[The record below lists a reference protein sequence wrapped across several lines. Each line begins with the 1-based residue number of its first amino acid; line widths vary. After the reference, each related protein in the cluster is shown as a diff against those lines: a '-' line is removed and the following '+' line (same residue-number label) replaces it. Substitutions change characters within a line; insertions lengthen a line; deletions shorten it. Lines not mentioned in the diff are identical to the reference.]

1 MPYGVRLAR
10 HMSDEQY
17 FTNQPR
23 TGSTA
28 GTSKQKTAQLY
39 VDDKI
44 LQVVLDSGVFARKG
58 IDAGTMVLIDA
69 AARPPAMGNF
79 LDLGCGSGAIALTLA
94 ARSPKATVYAI
105 DVNERAIALTSS
117 NAKVNKLSNITV
129 LLPTSVPQDLRF
141 DLIWSNPP
149 IRIGKNDLHALL
161 QLWLSKLAETGEA
174 WLVVNRNLGS
184 DSLAVWLTSIGYQVD
199 RLVSKQGYRV
209 LRVRPTRVADQ
220 SEF

>member
-1 MPYGVRLAR
+1 VPYGVRLAR

-23 TGSTA
+23 AESTA
-28 GTSKQKTAQLY
+28 GTSKQKTAKLH

-44 LQVVLDSGVFARKG
+44 LQLVLDSGVFARKG
-58 IDAGTMVLIDA
+58 IDAGTLVLIDTA
-69 AARPPAMGNF
+69 AQPPASGHF

-94 ARSPKATVYAI
+94 TRSPKANVYAV
-105 DVNERAIALTSS
+105 DVNERAVALTAS
-117 NAKVNKLSNITV
+117 NAKLNNLSNITS
-129 LLPTSVPQDLRF
+129 LLPTSVPEELRF

-149 IRIGKNDLHALL
+149 IRIGKSELHGLL
-161 QLWLSKLAETGEA
+161 QLWLSKLTPTGEA

-199 RLVSKQGYRV
+199 RLVSKQGFRV
-209 LRVRPTRVADQ
+209 LRVRPTREADQ
-220 SEF
+220 SGF

>member
-28 GTSKQKTAQLY
+28 GTSKQKTAQLR

-58 IDAGTMVLIDA
+58 IDPGTMVLIDA
-69 AARPPAMGNF
+69 AARPPARGNF

-94 ARSPKATVYAI
+94 ARSPKARIYAV
-105 DVNERAIALTSS
+105 DVNERAIALTAS

-161 QLWLSKLAETGEA
+161 QLWLSKLTETGEA

>member
-17 FTNQPR
+17 FINQPR

-28 GTSKQKTAQLY
+28 GTSKQKTAQLR

-69 AARPPAMGNF
+69 AARPPVMGNF

-105 DVNERAIALTSS
+105 DVNERAIALTAS
-117 NAKVNKLSNITV
+117 NAKVNNLSNITV

-149 IRIGKNDLHALL
+149 IRIGKNELHALL
-161 QLWLSKLAETGEA
+161 QLWLSKLTETGEA

-209 LRVRPTRVADQ
+209 LRVRPTRVVDQ
-220 SEF
+220 SAF

>member
-28 GTSKQKTAQLY
+28 GTNKQKTAQLR

-69 AARPPAMGNF
+69 AARPPARGNF

-94 ARSPKATVYAI
+94 ARSPKAGIYAV
-105 DVNERAIALTSS
+105 DVNERAIALTAA

-149 IRIGKNDLHALL
+149 MRIGKNDLHALL
-161 QLWLSKLAETGEA
+161 QLWLSKLTETGEA

-184 DSLAVWLTSIGYQVD
+184 DSLAVWLTTIGYQVD

>member
-28 GTSKQKTAQLY
+28 GTSKQKTAQLR

-94 ARSPKATVYAI
+94 ARSQKATVYAV
-105 DVNERAIALTSS
+105 DVNERAIALTAS
-117 NAKVNKLSNITV
+117 NAKMNNFSNINV

-149 IRIGKNDLHALL
+149 IRIGKNELHTLL
-161 QLWLSKLAETGEA
+161 QLWLSKLTKTGEA

-209 LRVRPTRVADQ
+209 LRVRPTRVVDQ

>member
-28 GTSKQKTAQLY
+28 GTSKQKTAQLR

-69 AARPPAMGNF
+69 AARPPAMGYF

-105 DVNERAIALTSS
+105 DVNERAIALTAS
-117 NAKVNKLSNITV
+117 NAKMNNFSNITV
-129 LLPTSVPQDLRF
+129 LLPTSVPPDLRF

-149 IRIGKNDLHALL
+149 IRIGKNELHALL
-161 QLWLSKLAETGEA
+161 QLWLSKLTETGEA

-220 SEF
+220 FEF

>member
-1 MPYGVRLAR
+1 
-10 HMSDEQY
+10 MSDEQY

-28 GTSKQKTAQLY
+28 GTSKQKTAQLR

-44 LQVVLDSGVFARKG
+44 LQVVLDNGVFARKG

-94 ARSPKATVYAI
+94 ARSPKATVYAV

-161 QLWLSKLAETGEA
+161 QLWLSKLADTGEA

>member
-1 MPYGVRLAR
+1 
-10 HMSDEQY
+10 MSDEQY

-28 GTSKQKTAQLY
+28 GTVKQKTAQLR

-105 DVNERAIALTSS
+105 DVNERAIALTAS
-117 NAKVNKLSNITV
+117 NAKVNNLSNITV
-129 LLPTSVPQDLRF
+129 LLPTSVNPDLRF

-149 IRIGKNDLHALL
+149 IRIGKNELHALL
-161 QLWLSKLAETGEA
+161 QLWLSKLTETGEA

-184 DSLAVWLTSIGYQVD
+184 DSLAIWLTSIGYQVD

>member
-1 MPYGVRLAR
+1 
-10 HMSDEQY
+10 MSDEQY

-23 TGSTA
+23 AQSTA
-28 GTSKQKTAQLY
+28 GTSKQKTAQLR

-44 LQVVLDSGVFARKG
+44 LQVVSDSGVFARKG
-58 IDAGTMVLIDA
+58 IDAGTMVLIDT
-69 AARPPAMGNF
+69 AARPPIMGNF

-94 ARSPKATVYAI
+94 SRSSQAAVYAI
-105 DVNERAIALTSS
+105 DINERAIALTAS
-117 NAKVNKLSNITV
+117 NANINNLSNITV
-129 LLPTSVPQDLRF
+129 LLPASVPQDLRF

-149 IRIGKNDLHALL
+149 IRIGKNELHALL
-161 QLWLSKLAETGEA
+161 QLWLSKLTETGEA

-209 LRVRPTRVADQ
+209 LRVRPTRAVDQ

>member
-1 MPYGVRLAR
+1 
-10 HMSDEQY
+10 MSDEQY

-28 GTSKQKTAQLY
+28 GTSKQKTAQLH

-79 LDLGCGSGAIALTLA
+79 LDLGCGWGPMSLCMAKLA
-94 ARSPKATVYAI
+94 PASKVWAI
-105 DVNERAIALTSS
+105 DVNPRARDLVLRNINIAQL
-117 NAKVNKLSNITV
+117 KNIHVET
-129 LLPTSVPQDLRF
+129 PDNVPSDIQF

-149 IRIGKNDLHALL
+149 IRIGKDALHELL
-161 QLWLSKLAETGEA
+161 LRWLPRLSPTGEA
-174 WLVVNRNLGS
+174 WLVVQKNLGS
-184 DSLAVWLTSIGYQVD
+184 DSLAQWIQENGYDVK
-199 RLVSKQGYRV
+199 RLGSKKGFRV
-209 LRVRPTRVADQ
+209 LCVTHRVDITTEATR
-220 SEF
+220 

>member
-28 GTSKQKTAQLY
+28 DTSKQKTAQLR

>member
-10 HMSDEQY
+10 LMSDEQY

-23 TGSTA
+23 TQSTA
-28 GTSKQKTAQLY
+28 GTSKQKTAKLQ
-39 VDDKI
+39 VDSET

-69 AARPPAMGNF
+69 AARPPAKGNF

-94 ARSPKATVYAI
+94 TRAPKAKIYAV
-105 DVNERAIALTSS
+105 DVNERAIALTAS
-117 NAKVNKLSNITV
+117 NAKLNNLPNIIT
-129 LLPTSVPQDLRF
+129 LLPSSVPQDLRF

-149 IRIGKNDLHALL
+149 IRIGKSELHALL
-161 QLWLSKLAETGEA
+161 QLWLSKLTPSGEA

-184 DSLAVWLTSIGYQVD
+184 DSLAVWLTSISYQVD
-199 RLVSKQGYRV
+199 RLVSKQGFRV
-209 LRVRPTRVADQ
+209 LRVRPTRAADQ
-220 SEF
+220 SAS

>member
-28 GTSKQKTAQLY
+28 GTSKQKTAQLR
-39 VDDKI
+39 VDDKL

-69 AARPPAMGNF
+69 AARPPAKGSF

-94 ARSPKATVYAI
+94 ARSPKATIYAV
-105 DVNERAIALTSS
+105 DVNERAIALTAS
-117 NAKVNKLSNITV
+117 NAKINNFSNINV
-129 LLPTSVPQDLRF
+129 LLPTSVNPDLRF

-149 IRIGKNDLHALL
+149 IRIGKTELHSLL
-161 QLWLSKLAETGEA
+161 QLWLSKLTKTGEA

-209 LRVRPTRVADQ
+209 LRVRPTRAVDQ

>member
-10 HMSDEQY
+10 LMSDEQY

-23 TGSTA
+23 TESTA
-28 GTSKQKTAQLY
+28 GTSKQKTAQLF
-39 VDDKI
+39 VDHKT
-44 LQVVLDSGVFARKG
+44 LQVLLDSGVFARKG

-69 AARPPAMGNF
+69 AARPPATGNF

-94 ARSPKATVYAI
+94 TRAPNATIYAV
-105 DVNERAIALTSS
+105 DVNERAIGLTAS
-117 NAKVNKLSNITV
+117 NAKLNNLRNITT

-149 IRIGKNDLHALL
+149 SRIGKNELHTLL
-161 QLWLSKLAETGEA
+161 QLWLSKLAASGEA
-174 WLVVNRNLGS
+174 WLVVNRKLGS

-199 RLVSKQGYRV
+199 RLVSKQGFRV
-209 LRVRPTRVADQ
+209 LRVRPTHGADQ
-220 SEF
+220 SAS

>member
-1 MPYGVRLAR
+1 
-10 HMSDEQY
+10 MSDEQY

-28 GTSKQKTAQLY
+28 GTSKQKTAQLR
-39 VDDKI
+39 VDDKF

-69 AARPPAMGNF
+69 AARPPARGNF

-94 ARSPKATVYAI
+94 ARSPKASIYAV
-105 DVNERAIALTSS
+105 DVNERAIALTTS

-149 IRIGKNDLHALL
+149 IRIGKNELHALL
-161 QLWLSKLAETGEA
+161 QLWLSKLTETGEA

>member
-28 GTSKQKTAQLY
+28 GTSKQKTAQLR
-39 VDDKI
+39 VDDKT

-94 ARSPKATVYAI
+94 ARSPKATVYAV
-105 DVNERAIALTSS
+105 DVNERAIALTAS
-117 NAKVNKLSNITV
+117 NAKINNLSNITV
-129 LLPTSVPQDLRF
+129 FLPTSVPQDLRF

-149 IRIGKNDLHALL
+149 IRIGKNELHTLL
-161 QLWLSKLAETGEA
+161 QLWLSKLTETGEA

-184 DSLAVWLTSIGYQVD
+184 DSLAVWLTSVGYQVD

>member
-1 MPYGVRLAR
+1 
-10 HMSDEQY
+10 MSDEQY

-23 TGSTA
+23 TQSTA
-28 GTSKQKTAQLY
+28 GTSKQKTASLH
-39 VDDKI
+39 VDDKV

-69 AARPPAMGNF
+69 AARPPARGNF

-94 ARSPKATVYAI
+94 TRSPKASVYAV
-105 DVNERAIALTSS
+105 DVNERATALTAS
-117 NAKVNKLSNITV
+117 NARLNNLSNITSYS
-129 LLPTSVPQDLRF
+129 PTSVPQDLRF

-149 IRIGKNDLHALL
+149 IRIGKIELHALL
-161 QLWLSKLAETGEA
+161 QLWLSKLTDTGEA

-199 RLVSKQGYRV
+199 RLVSKQGFRV
-209 LRVRPTRVADQ
+209 LRVRPTRGADQ

>member
-1 MPYGVRLAR
+1 MR
-10 HMSDEQY
+10 DEQY

-28 GTSKQKTAQLY
+28 GTSKQKTAQLR

-94 ARSPKATVYAI
+94 ARSPKATVYAV
-105 DVNERAIALTSS
+105 DVNERAIALTAS

-129 LLPTSVPQDLRF
+129 LLPTSVPRDLRF

-161 QLWLSKLAETGEA
+161 QLWLSKLTETGEA

>member
-28 GTSKQKTAQLY
+28 GTSKQKTARLR
-39 VDDKI
+39 VDDKF

-94 ARSPKATVYAI
+94 ARSPKATVYAV
-105 DVNERAIALTSS
+105 DVNERAIALTAS
-117 NAKVNKLSNITV
+117 NAKLNNLSNINV
-129 LLPTSVPQDLRF
+129 LLPTSVHPDLRF

-149 IRIGKNDLHALL
+149 IRIGKNELHTLL
-161 QLWLSKLAETGEA
+161 QLWLSRLTKTGEA

-184 DSLAVWLTSIGYQVD
+184 DSLAVWLTSVGYQVD

-209 LRVRPTRVADQ
+209 LRVRPTRAEDQ

>member
-28 GTSKQKTAQLY
+28 GTNKQKTAQLR

-69 AARPPAMGNF
+69 AARPPARGNF

-94 ARSPKATVYAI
+94 ARSPKAGIYAV
-105 DVNERAIALTSS
+105 DVNERAIALTAA

-161 QLWLSKLAETGEA
+161 QLWLSKLTETGEA

-184 DSLAVWLTSIGYQVD
+184 DSLAVWLTTIGYQVD

>member
-1 MPYGVRLAR
+1 
-10 HMSDEQY
+10 MSDEQY

-23 TGSTA
+23 AGSTV
-28 GTSKQKTAQLY
+28 GTSKQKSAQLR
-39 VDDKI
+39 VDNKI

-94 ARSPKATVYAI
+94 ARSPKATVYAV
-105 DVNERAIALTSS
+105 DVNERAIALTAS
-117 NAKVNKLSNITV
+117 NAKMNNLSNITV

-149 IRIGKNDLHALL
+149 IRIGKSELHALL
-161 QLWLSKLAETGEA
+161 QLWLSKLSETGEA

-184 DSLAVWLTSIGYQVD
+184 DSLAVWLTSIGHQVD

-209 LRVRPTRVADQ
+209 LRVRPTPVADQ
-220 SEF
+220 SEL

>member
-10 HMSDEQY
+10 LMSDEQY
-17 FTNQPR
+17 FTNHPR
-23 TGSTA
+23 TQSTA
-28 GTSKQKTAQLY
+28 GTSKQKTAQLH

-105 DVNERAIALTSS
+105 DVNERAIALTTS
-117 NAKVNKLSNITV
+117 NAKANNLSNITV

-149 IRIGKNDLHALL
+149 IRIGKNELHALL
-161 QLWLSKLAETGEA
+161 QLWLSKITETGEA

-220 SEF
+220 SGF

>member
-1 MPYGVRLAR
+1 
-10 HMSDEQY
+10 MSDEQY
-17 FTNQPR
+17 FTDQPR
-23 TGSTA
+23 TQSTA
-28 GTSKQKTAQLY
+28 GTSKQKTAQLR
-39 VDDKI
+39 VDDKF

-69 AARPPAMGNF
+69 AARPPTTGNF

-94 ARSPKATVYAI
+94 TRAPKAKIYAV
-105 DVNERAIALTSS
+105 DVNERAIALTAS
-117 NAKVNKLSNITV
+117 NAKVNNLSNITV

-149 IRIGKNDLHALL
+149 IRIGKNELHALL
-161 QLWLSKLAETGEA
+161 QLWLSKLTATGEA

-209 LRVRPTRVADQ
+209 LRVRPTREADQ
-220 SEF
+220 SAS

>member
-1 MPYGVRLAR
+1 
-10 HMSDEQY
+10 MSDEQY

-28 GTSKQKTAQLY
+28 GTSKQKTAQLR

-69 AARPPAMGNF
+69 AARPPARGNF

-105 DVNERAIALTSS
+105 DVNERAFALTAS
-117 NAKVNKLSNITV
+117 NAKVNNLSNITV

-161 QLWLSKLAETGEA
+161 QLWLSKLTETGEA

-184 DSLAVWLTSIGYQVD
+184 DSLAVWLTSVGYQVD

-209 LRVRPTRVADQ
+209 LRVRPMRVADQ

>member
-1 MPYGVRLAR
+1 
-10 HMSDEQY
+10 MSDEQY
-17 FTNQPR
+17 FTDQPR
-23 TGSTA
+23 TQSTA
-28 GTSKQKTAQLY
+28 GTSKQKTAQLR
-39 VDDKI
+39 VDDKF

-69 AARPPAMGNF
+69 AARPPATGNF

-94 ARSPKATVYAI
+94 TRALKATVYAV
-105 DVNERAIALTSS
+105 DVNERAIALTAS
-117 NAKVNKLSNITV
+117 NAKVNNLSNITV

-149 IRIGKNDLHALL
+149 IRIGKNELHALL
-161 QLWLSKLAETGEA
+161 QLWLSKLTDTGEA

>member
-1 MPYGVRLAR
+1 
-10 HMSDEQY
+10 MSDEQY

-23 TGSTA
+23 TESTA
-28 GTSKQKTAQLY
+28 GTSKQKTAQLF
-39 VDDKI
+39 VDNKT
-44 LQVVLDSGVFARKG
+44 LQVLLDSGVFARKG

-69 AARPPAMGNF
+69 AARPPATGNF

-94 ARSPKATVYAI
+94 TRAPNATIYAV
-105 DVNERAIALTSS
+105 DVNERAIGLTAS
-117 NAKVNKLSNITV
+117 NAKLNKLRNITT

-149 IRIGKNDLHALL
+149 IRIGKNELHTLL
-161 QLWLSKLAETGEA
+161 QLWLSKLAASGEA

-199 RLVSKQGYRV
+199 RLVSKQGFRV
-209 LRVRPTRVADQ
+209 LRVRPTHGADQ
-220 SEF
+220 SAS

>member
-1 MPYGVRLAR
+1 
-10 HMSDEQY
+10 
-17 FTNQPR
+17 
-23 TGSTA
+23 
-28 GTSKQKTAQLY
+28 

-44 LQVVLDSGVFARKG
+44 LQVVLDNGVFARKG

-94 ARSPKATVYAI
+94 ARSPKATVYAV

-149 IRIGKNDLHALL
+149 IRIGKNELHALL
-161 QLWLSKLAETGEA
+161 QLWLSKLTETGEA